1 MERMDWSGERLEA
14 GWWLDQEDIRVD
26 QEDGSWIR
34 KNLEP
39 DSEVYPQNSM
49 MDQTWGPREKPK

>member
-1 MERMDWSGERLEA
+1 MEWGKTRSRLMT
-14 GWWLDQEDIRVD
+14 DQEDIRVD

-49 MDQTWGPREKPK
+49 MDQT